1 MTDPTNVIDSFDRAE
16 VLALGMLRLAPD
28 PAPEFWQD
36 TSAPVLATLLY
47 AASPVMLDAG
57 LGWVQETVQAMAAGE
72 MFAPPEGTPEVYA
85 RSVVRTQLL
94 HPRQKDSVLR
104 TLQGAIDPWV
114 SAGVRGRC
122 A

>member
-1 MTDPTNVIDSFDRAE
+1 MTDPTNMIDSFGRAE

-28 PAPEFWQD
+28 PVAEFWQH
-36 TSAPVLATLLY
+36 TTEPLLATLLY

-72 MFAPPEGTPEVYA
+72 MFAPPDGTPEAYA

-104 TLQGAIDPWV
+104 ALRGAIDPWV
-114 SAGVRGRC
+114 SAAGRGRC

>member
-1 MTDPTNVIDSFDRAE
+1 MTDPTNMIDSFGRAE

-28 PAPEFWQD
+28 PAPDFWQN

-47 AASPVMLDAG
+47 TASPVMLDAG

-72 MFAPPEGTPEVYA
+72 MFAPPEGTPEMHA
-85 RSVVRTQLL
+85 RRVVRMQLL

-114 SAGVRGRC
+114 SAGARGRC